1 MKIRANYFLFLICAY
16 SSAHSLNKSFVYL
29 NDVAPTIIQELRYF
43 SNNNFVG
50 RVINGYKANK
60 CILTI
65 QAATALAKV
74 QTRLNKKG
82 YSLVVYDC
90 YRPQMAV
97 NDFYNWSKN
106 LNQSMK
112 QQFYP
117 RENKKNLFKRGY
129 IARFSGHSR
138 GSTVDLSIY
147 ANIKSKGKLKTCY
160 SQKRLMDKSLDMGT
174 NYDCLDHFSY
184 VRSKSISKQAR
195 ANRKLLSRLMQQQ
208 GFKPYYKEWWHFSL
222 RNEPFPKR
230 YFNFQVK

>member
-50 RVINGYKANK
+50 RVISGYKANK

-65 QAATALAKV
+65 KAATALAKV

-147 ANIKSKGKLKTCY
+147 SNIK
-160 SQKRLMDKSLDMGT
+160 
-174 NYDCLDHFSY
+174 
-184 VRSKSISKQAR
+184 
-195 ANRKLLSRLMQQQ
+195 
-208 GFKPYYKEWWHFSL
+208 
-222 RNEPFPKR
+222 
-230 YFNFQVK
+230 